1 MRKLLLATAAAVLL
15 STPTLAADLAPMP
28 AEPVAPAYLPF
39 TWTGGYVGVQAG
51 YGWGDESDNQSIA
64 FPDPDPLPG
73 DEFDMDGFLGGV
85 HAGFNWQM
93 GALVLGVE
101 GDVEFSTYEG
111 DTDFDYVT
119 VPDEGFAGTLSME
132 SDWQASLRLR
142 AGFAI
147 DRLLIYGTGGVAF
160 ADAEQSS
167 TGREYDDGGPVG
179 PTFSDSDDQTL
190 IGWTAG
196 IGLEYAFTDNFTARV
211 EGRYADFGEEDFNI
225 DGQEIEAGFDQWAVR
240 VGVSYKF

>member
-1 MRKLLLATAAAVLL
+1 MHKLLLATAAAVLL
-15 STPTLAADLAPMP
+15 STPTFAADLAPMP

-39 TWTGGYVGVQAG
+39 TWTGGYVGVQVG
-51 YGWGDESDNQSIA
+51 YGWGDESDDQSEIFLDA
-64 FPDPDPLPG
+64 LEAA

-111 DTDFDYVT
+111 DADFNYVT
-119 VPDEGFAGTLSME
+119 APDEGFAGTLSME

-160 ADAEQSS
+160 ADAELSS
-167 TGREYDDGGPVG
+167 TGREYDDGGFFG
-179 PTFSDSDDQTL
+179 PTLSDSDDQTL

-211 EGRYADFGEEDFNI
+211 EGRYTDFGEDDFNI